1 MAFGP
6 MSVGNQA
13 TLSLLTDQTLTQE
26 NMPADAKA
34 TGTRLKT
41 LDSGV
46 DNLNKRIVK
55 YLLLTGGTMTGELK
69 AEGGIKGNL
78 TGSATQWNNH
88 TLRKNRATVHG
99 TTWVPVF
106 TDNNIDYAT
115 LDDLLREA
123 TTRISTLEQ
132 KYQAIAKTTEVLL
145 GTVVSPAIKGDTL
158 QKGATHTMATF
169 GSEVAFV
176 KISERIKILR
186 GSSHVEELWS
196 IYNEGG
202 GNYHRLYVR
211 WDFTADGRVTATCDT
226 EVSDTSWSWYAHTL
240 KVNINYYSYAV
251 AT

>member
-34 TGTRLKT
+34 TGTRLNT
-41 LDSGV
+41 LDRGV
-46 DNLNKRIVK
+46 DDLNKRIVK

-88 TLRKNRATVHG
+88 TLTKKHANVTG
-99 TTWVPVF
+99 NTWIPVF
-106 TDNNIDYAT
+106 DANNTVNYAT
-115 LDDLLREA
+115 LDDLLRGA

-145 GTVVSPAIKGDTL
+145 GTVVSPGIKGDTL

-169 GSEVAFV
+169 NSEVAFV
-176 KISERIKILR
+176 IISGTKLLR
-186 GSSHVEELWS
+186 GSSNVQLLWS

-226 EVSDTSWSWYAHTL
+226 EVSDTSWSWYDNTL

>member
-1 MAFGP
+1 

-13 TLSLLTDQTLTQE
+13 TLSLLTDQTLPQE

-46 DNLNKRIVK
+46 DNLNNAI
-55 YLLLTGGTMTGELK
+55 
-69 AEGGIKGNL
+69 
-78 TGSATQWNNH
+78 
-88 TLRKNRATVHG
+88 
-99 TTWVPVF
+99 
-106 TDNNIDYAT
+106 
-115 LDDLLREA
+115 
-123 TTRISTLEQ
+123 TRIATCEQ
-132 KYQAIAKTTEVLL
+132 KIKAIGGVTEVLL

-226 EVSDTSWSWYAHTL
+226 EVSDTSWSWYDHTL

>member
-34 TGTRLKT
+34 TGTRLNT
-41 LDSGV
+41 LDRGV
-46 DNLNKRIVK
+46 DDLNKRIVK
-55 YLLLTGGTMTGELK
+55 YLLLSGGTMTGELK
-69 AEGGIKGNL
+69 ANGGIKGNL

-88 TLRKNRATVHG
+88 TLRKNRATVSG

-106 TDNNIDYAT
+106 TDNNVDYAT
-115 LDDLLREA
+115 LDDLLRSA

-145 GTVVSPAIKGDTL
+145 GTVVSPGIKGDTL

-169 GSEVAFV
+169 GNEVAFV
-176 KISERIKILR
+176 DIDTAGKLLR
-186 GSSHVEELWS
+186 GSSSVKLLWTVYDDPGS
-196 IYNEGG
+196 Y
-202 GNYHRLYVR
+202 YHHLYVR
-211 WDFTADGRVTATCDT
+211 WVFTADGRVTATCDR
-226 EVSDTSWSWYAHTL
+226 ELSDTSYSWYGSTL
-240 KVNINYYSYAV
+240 KVNIKYYSYAV

>member
-34 TGTRLKT
+34 TGTRMSAAEQGIK
-41 LDSGV
+41 S
-46 DNLNKRIVK
+46 LNDRIVK
-55 YLLLTGGTMTGELK
+55 YLLLSGGTMTGELK

-88 TLRKNRATVHG
+88 TLRKNRATVKG

-106 TDNNIDYAT
+106 TDNNVDYAT
-115 LDDLLREA
+115 LDDLLRGA

-145 GTVVSPAIKGDTL
+145 GTVVSPSIKGNTL
-158 QKGATHTMATF
+158 FQGATHTMATF

-176 KISERIKILR
+176 KIGTSDDKLLR
-186 GSSHVEELWS
+186 GSSLVKEQWEYYDDPGS
-196 IYNEGG
+196 Y
-202 GNYHRLYVR
+202 YHRLYVR
-211 WDFTADGRVTATCDT
+211 WDFTADGRVTATCDRELT
-226 EVSDTSWSWYAHTL
+226 DSGAWYGNTL

>member
-34 TGTRLKT
+34 TGTRLNT
-41 LDSGV
+41 LDRGV
-46 DNLNKRIVK
+46 DDLNKRIVK
-55 YLLLTGGTMTGELK
+55 YLLLSGGTMTGELK
-69 AEGGIKGNL
+69 ANGGIKGNL

-88 TLRKNRATVHG
+88 TLRKNHATVSG

-106 TDNNIDYAT
+106 TDTNVDYAT

-145 GTVVSPAIKGDTL
+145 GTVVSPGIKGDTL

-169 GSEVAFV
+169 NSEVAFV
-176 KISERIKILR
+176 KIGTVGKLLR
-186 GSSHVEELWS
+186 GSSSVNLQWEVYDDPGS
-196 IYNEGG
+196 Y
-202 GNYHRLYVR
+202 YHRLYVR

-226 EVSDTSWSWYAHTL
+226 ELTDSYSWYGSTL
-240 KVNINYYSYAV
+240 KVNIDYYSYAV

>member
-13 TLSLLTDQTLTQE
+13 TLRLLTDLTLTQE

-34 TGTRLKT
+34 TGTRMSAAEQGIK
-41 LDSGV
+41 S
-46 DNLNKRIVK
+46 LNDRIVK
-55 YLLLTGGTMTGELK
+55 YLLLSGGTMTGELK

-88 TLRKNRATVHG
+88 TLRKNRATVKG

-106 TDNNIDYAT
+106 TDNNVDYAT
-115 LDDLLREA
+115 LDDLLRDA
-123 TTRISTLEQ
+123 TARISTLEQ

-176 KISERIKILR
+176 IISERIKILR
-186 GSSHVEELWS
+186 GSSHVETLWT
-196 IYNEGG
+196 IYDEPGSY
-202 GNYHRLYVR
+202 YHTLYVR
-211 WDFTADGRVTATCDT
+211 WDFTADGRVTATCDR
-226 EVSDTSWSWYAHTL
+226 ELSDTGWSWYNNTL

>member
-13 TLSLLTDQTLTQE
+13 TLSLLTDPTLTQE

-34 TGTRLKT
+34 TGTRLNA
-41 LDSGV
+41 LDRGV
-46 DNLNKRIVK
+46 DDLNKRIVK

-88 TLRKNRATVHG
+88 TLRKNRATVSG

-106 TDNNIDYAT
+106 TDNNVDYAT

-158 QKGATHTMATF
+158 YKGATHTMATF

-176 KISERIKILR
+176 KIDTVGKLLR
-186 GSSHVEELWS
+186 GSSSVKQLWS
-196 IYNEGG
+196 VYDDPGSY
-202 GNYHRLYVR
+202 YHYLYVR
-211 WDFTADGRVTATCDT
+211 WDFTTDGRVTATCDRELT
-226 EVSDTSWSWYAHTL
+226 DNYAWYANTL